1 MWRKFCRF
9 LLKAWGWTPD
19 GGTAP
24 EDKCILLGAPHTSIW
39 DFVVAYLFY
48 QSVGGDALCMVKQEM
63 FKWPLG
69 PIIRKMGGIPVNKK
83 NPSAIVLSVIR
94 EMEKREKFHL
104 AIAPEGTRQ
113 PVRRWKAGFH
123 TIAKETG
130 VPVYLCYFD
139 WGTKH
144 VGIKCKFELTDD
156 AKADLKR
163 VQEEFEKMHLVGK
176 HPGMYITH

>member
-1 MWRKFCRF
+1 MWRKFCGF

-48 QSVGGDALCMVKQEM
+48 QAVGGDALCMVKQEM

-94 EMEKREKFHL
+94 EMEKREK
-104 AIAPEGTRQ
+104 AACQKMEGRLPHYCKGNRSACISLLFRLGDETRRHQ
-113 PVRRWKAGFH
+113 VQVR
-123 TIAKETG
+123 
-130 VPVYLCYFD
+130 
-139 WGTKH
+139 
-144 VGIKCKFELTDD
+144 TDGRR
-156 AKADLKR
+156 K
-163 VQEEFEKMHLVGK
+163 G
-176 HPGMYITH
+176 